1 MPTTYISASDFLAGI
16 IGQEEDVE
24 LAGLG
29 TVRIRPLTAVEASQL
44 YEVTKQP
51 AELALR
57 AVGMALVQPKLT
69 EEQVQQMFSG
79 AAGKMTPLIQRVMT
93 LAGMGAAE
101 TTEGLAGTGS

>member
-1 MPTTYISASDFLAGI
+1 MTSYINATDFLAGI

-24 LAGLG
+24 LVGLG
-29 TVRIRPLTAVEASQL
+29 TVRIRPLTAIEASQL
-44 YEVTKQP
+44 YELTKQP

-57 AVGMALVQPKLT
+57 AVGMALVKPKLT
-69 EEQVQQMFSG
+69 PEQVEQMFSG

-101 TTEGLAGTGS
+101 ATEGLAGNGS